1 MLYALRKTKT
11 YPVSLHLIM
20 AIQLDNGQHAY
31 QRYGTYLREKYDGKR
46 VFKIIVDGHF
56 TCPNRDGSKGYGG
69 CTYCNVDSFT
79 PDSARKLPTMQ
90 EQVEEGVRRAVNG
103 YGAERFIVYFQPNTN
118 TYAPAHY
125 LKALYDEALA
135 EAERIVPGQVVGLS
149 VGTRPDCIDFEKVA
163 LLESYTDRYDVDLEM
178 GMESIYN
185 DTLNRINRGC
195 SHEEL
200 ESALELMKDSPVDV
214 CVHTIFGFPWESRE
228 MMLRYADEINRFP
241 QIKFVKLHHLHIV
254 EGSIM
259 GVHYKREPFELF
271 SLESYTD
278 FLCEFIPLL
287 RSDIVIQRL
296 FGLADQELLI
306 APHWDKGKSAVQTYI
321 DKELESRK
329 VIQGSRC
336 TIVLS
341 DLG

>member
-1 MLYALRKTKT
+1 
-11 YPVSLHLIM
+11 M
-20 AIQLDNGQHAY
+20 ATQLDNGEQSY
-31 QRYGTYLREKYDGKR
+31 RRYGRYLRGKYDGKR
-46 VFKIIVDGHF
+46 VFKVIVDGHF
-56 TCPNRDGSKGYGG
+56 TCPNRDGSKGFGG

-79 PDSARKLPTMQ
+79 PDSARELPTLK
-90 EQVEEGVRRAVNG
+90 EQIEEGVQRAVNG

-200 ESALELMKDSPVDV
+200 EVALGLMKDSPVDV

-228 MMLRYADEINRFP
+228 MMLRYADEVNRFS
-241 QIKFVKLHHLHIV
+241 QIKFIKLHHLHIV

-271 SLESYTD
+271 SLENYTD

-287 RSDIVIQRL
+287 RPDIVIQRL
-296 FGLADQELLI
+296 FGLADQDLLI
-306 APHWDKGKSAVQTYI
+306 APLWDRGKSAVQSYI
-321 DKELESRK
+321 DKEFLRRQ
-329 VIQGSRC
+329 VVQGGKYQAS
-336 TIVLS
+336 LS
-341 DLG
+341 DAG

>member
-1 MLYALRKTKT
+1 MGTLVDSGHKPYNH
-11 YPVSLHLIM
+11 Y
-20 AIQLDNGQHAY
+20 GAY
-31 QRYGTYLREKYDGKR
+31 LKQQYGGKR

-69 CTYCNVDSFT
+69 CSYCNVDSFT
-79 PDSARKLPTMQ
+79 PDSARKLPTIR
-90 EQVEEGVRRAVNG
+90 EQVEEGIQRAVNG
-103 YGAERFIVYFQPNTN
+103 YAAEQFILYFQPNTN

-125 LKALYDEALA
+125 LKSLYDEALA
-135 EAERIVPGQVVGLS
+135 EAERIAPGQIVGLS

-163 LLESYTDRYDVDLEM
+163 LLERYADRYDVDLEM
-178 GMESIYN
+178 GMESIYD

-195 SHEEL
+195 SHGEL
-200 ESALELMKDSPVDV
+200 EKALNLVQDSPLDI
-214 CVHTIFGFPWESRE
+214 CVHTIFGFPWETRE

-259 GVHYKREPFELF
+259 GVQYKREPFHVF
-271 SLESYTD
+271 SLEEYTD

-287 RSDIVIQRL
+287 RPDIVIQRL

-306 APHWDKGKSAVQTYI
+306 APNWGKGKSAIQTYI
-321 DKELESRK
+321 DKELERRGA
-329 VIQGSRC
+329 IQGSNHQP
-336 TIVLS
+336 VLVM
-341 DLG
+341 